1 MVRGESEL
9 DVERLDQY
17 LAQLNSGEAD
27 LETLLEGQADELQ
40 TLLKVAAL
48 VRATPHP
55 TPSPEAVEA
64 GRRRLMRAVME
75 KRKEQAAPAPS
86 FGSYLDRVAAALR
99 GFARPRVA
107 LRPATVLI
115 VALVMVLALTSA
127 GVTRAAANSLPD
139 SPLYSVKLATEQIQL
154 VLTPSMAG
162 KARLYITFGERR
174 LRETQALAEKGQS
187 VHEGVLQAMRDQN
200 ARALEAITQLPE
212 AERQPLLAD
221 FASLAE
227 KEWMILK
234 ELKERIPPD
243 DHPPVDEAI
252 AASAQDQEL
261 AEEAQK
267 KPEAT
272 PEPSPTSTV
281 TLTVTKP
288 KPTPTVVTAVKPTA
302 QPTKPTSTPEPTK
315 PTPKPTEEPEELTI
329 GTLPTEKPTATPTP
343 EKPTSAPT
351 AVPTTVVPT
360 ATEVPTVPPT
370 LTTEIVVPPPPT
382 EAPPSPT
389 PKPTSEP
396 TEAPT
401 EEPTSEPTEVPTEE
415 PTPEPTE
422 VVVSPIPRPPSPTPP
437 SP

>member
-55 TPSPEAVEA
+55 TPSPQAVQA
-64 GRRRLMRAVME
+64 GRRRLMRAVVE
-75 KRKEQAAPAPS
+75 KRREQAAPAPS
-86 FGSYLDRVAAALR
+86 VGNYVDRVAAAWR

-174 LRETQALAEKGQS
+174 LRETQALAEKGQP

-200 ARALEAITQLPE
+200 ARALEAITRLPE

-227 KEWMILK
+227 EEWMVLRD
-234 ELKERIPPD
+234 LKERIPPD

-252 AASAQDQEL
+252 TASAEDQEL

-267 KPEAT
+267 KPESL

-288 KPTPTVVTAVKPTA
+288 QPIPTVVTAVKPTP
-302 QPTKPTSTPEPTK
+302 QPTKPTSTPEPPK
-315 PTPKPTEEPEELTI
+315 PTPKPTPEELTI

-351 AVPTTVVPT
+351 SVPTTVVPT
-360 ATEVPTVPPT
+360 ATEAPTPT
-370 LTTEIVVPPPPT
+370 TQIVVPPPPA
-382 EAPPSPT
+382 EASPSP
-389 PKPTSEP
+389 EP
-396 TEAPT
+396 TEIPSTPT
-401 EEPTSEPTEVPTEE
+401 PEPTEVPTEE

-422 VVVSPIPRPPSPTPP
+422 PPATPAPTEVVVSPVPTPP
-437 SP
+437 PP